1 MYVGVLPAHVYY
13 TMCIPSA
20 LRGQDRPSDPLGL
33 EFQMIVSLH
42 VSSGNQPSVLWRT
55 ASALA
60 LFFETVS
67 YSVAPAGLERAI

>member
-1 MYVGVLPAHVYY
+1 MYGGVLPARVYY

-20 LRGQDRPSDPLGL
+20 LRGQERQSDPLGL

-42 VSSGNQPSVLWRT
+42 VSSGNRTPVLWRA
-55 ASALA
+55 ASTLA

-67 YSVAPAGLERAI
+67 YSVAPARLELAI